1 MLTGLELVDRERP
14 IVLEILFVIQVMRR
28 PSKIM
33 IPAMVD
39 DEKKGAQDASR
50 PSVVDDSCIACV
62 VVHVC
67 R

>member
-14 IVLEILFVIQVMRR
+14 IVLEMLSVIQITR

-39 DEKKGAQDASR
+39 DEKKSAQDAAR

>member
-14 IVLEILFVIQVMRR
+14 IVLEMLSVIQVTR

-62 VVHVC
+62 VVHMC

>member
-14 IVLEILFVIQVMRR
+14 IVLEMLSVIQVTR

-39 DEKKGAQDASR
+39 DEKKSAQDASR

>member
-14 IVLEILFVIQVMRR
+14 IVLEMLSVIQVTR

-62 VVHVC
+62 MVHVC

>member
-14 IVLEILFVIQVMRR
+14 IVLEMLSVIQVTR

-50 PSVVDDSCIACV
+50 PSVVNDSCIACV

>member
-14 IVLEILFVIQVMRR
+14 IVLEMLSVIQVMR

>member
-14 IVLEILFVIQVMRR
+14 IVLEMLSVIQVTR

-39 DEKKGAQDASR
+39 DEKNGRSR
-50 PSVVDDSCIACV
+50 RLTPFRS
-62 VVHVC
+62 

>member
-14 IVLEILFVIQVMRR
+14 IVLEMLSVIQVTR

-39 DEKKGAQDASR
+39 DKKKGAQDASR

>member
-14 IVLEILFVIQVMRR
+14 IVLEMLSVIQVTR

-33 IPAMVD
+33 IPAMVN

>member
-14 IVLEILFVIQVMRR
+14 IVLEMLSVIQVTR
-28 PSKIM
+28 PSKSM

>member
-14 IVLEILFVIQVMRR
+14 IVLEMLSVIQVTR